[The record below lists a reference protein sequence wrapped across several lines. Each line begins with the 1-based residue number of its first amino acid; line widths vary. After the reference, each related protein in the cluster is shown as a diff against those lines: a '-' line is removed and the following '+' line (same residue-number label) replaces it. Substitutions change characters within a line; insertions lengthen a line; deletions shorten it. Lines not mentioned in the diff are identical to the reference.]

1 MLSLPMRDGDDTYLE
16 KEQTPMMQQ
25 PGFNPRLSAAD
36 EVLLQRLLNR
46 LERQSQG
53 YASPFAQEISGAVA
67 AKAQVPGRSPMILG
81 LKIPEAPY
89 SAEAFERLHKTFD
102 VIEAVEATVTIFKI
116 PVAALLGVAA
126 EGLLTV
132 IAPIAGLLGV
142 FMSLGVG
149 YAQARADVAKQRVKI
164 GFAKG
169 VVTGAD
175 LRKWPYVKSVFW
187 DRTSGE
193 GAFDPGTTKAG
204 REAHNLGLVSG
215 FVQGQK
221 LSRKQREFLWKSIGR
236 ALTPGDRTYY
246 APPKESWGPR
256 MWVDWYITAAGKF
269 HQLYVKE

>member
-1 MLSLPMRDGDDTYLE
+1 ML
-16 KEQTPMMQQ
+16 MMHQ

-36 EVLLQRLLNR
+36 EALLERLLNR
-46 LERQSQG
+46 LDLQTQE
-53 YASPFAQEISGAVA
+53 YASPMAQEIGAAVA
-67 AKAQVPGRSPMILG
+67 AKAQASRRSPMILG
-81 LKIPEAPY
+81 LRIPEAPY

-102 VIEAVEATVTIFKI
+102 VIEAIEATVTIFKI
-116 PVAALLGVAA
+116 HLAALLGVAA

-132 IAPIAGLLGV
+132 IAPVAGLLGV
-142 FMSLGVG
+142 FASLGIG

-175 LRKWPYVKSVFW
+175 LRKWPYVKFMFW
-187 DRTSGE
+187 DRTTE
-193 GAFDPGTTKAG
+193 AGAFDPGTTRAG

-221 LSRKQREFLWKSIGR
+221 LSSKQREFLWKSIGR
-236 ALTPGDRTYY
+236 ALTPGDISYY

-256 MWVDWYITAAGKF
+256 MWLDWYTNAAAKF
-269 HQLYVKE
+269 VQLYVKE